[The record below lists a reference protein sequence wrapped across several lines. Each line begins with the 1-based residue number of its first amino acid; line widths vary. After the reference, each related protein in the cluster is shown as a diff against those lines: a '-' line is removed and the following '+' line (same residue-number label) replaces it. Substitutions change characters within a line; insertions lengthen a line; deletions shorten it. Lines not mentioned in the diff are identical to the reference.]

1 MPKMNAVVVAELLE
15 EVNELA
21 VVEVE
26 EVDLWSAMEDAL
38 SEGNWE
44 LYSDLYKERH
54 GCRP

>member
-26 EVDLWSAMEDAL
+26 EVDTLSAMEDAL